1 MFFSMTASYASS
13 SNNAI
18 SLQMSYYGRLNDIAE
33 FKYYEEFKVVLF
45 ECDWVDVT
53 KGRGVMEDGLG
64 FTLVNFSCLANI
76 GDQEHHEPVIF
87 AEQAQQVIYVKDPQ
101 YHEWFV
107 PRLLNLESFLICE
120 RKIVYNLSHQCRV
133 IALT

>member
-64 FTLVNFSCLANI
+64 FTLEIFHAWQILVIKNI
-76 GDQEHHEPVIF
+76 MNP
-87 AEQAQQVIYVKDPQ
+87 
-101 YHEWFV
+101 
-107 PRLLNLESFLICE
+107 LFLQNK
-120 RKIVYNLSHQCRV
+120 RNK
-133 IALT
+133 